1 MMGHDGFGRFGEFNG
16 EYGGFE
22 GWKRVGEDNGSRWR
36 RQNSHD
42 SIRADKTKFS
52 FKEFLGL
59 IKMTEPNYL
68 LLGIGMIFLVISS
81 SVQVYVPKLASS
93 LVNNFQRE

>member
-1 MMGHDGFGRFGEFNG
+1 MAVSKEN
-16 EYGGFE
+16 
-22 GWKRVGEDNGSRWR
+22 K
-36 RQNSHD
+36 NSHD
-42 SIRADKTKFS
+42 SIRADKTNFS

-81 SVQVYVPKLASS
+81 SIQVYVPKLASS
-93 LVNNFQRE
+93 LVNNFQRGRL